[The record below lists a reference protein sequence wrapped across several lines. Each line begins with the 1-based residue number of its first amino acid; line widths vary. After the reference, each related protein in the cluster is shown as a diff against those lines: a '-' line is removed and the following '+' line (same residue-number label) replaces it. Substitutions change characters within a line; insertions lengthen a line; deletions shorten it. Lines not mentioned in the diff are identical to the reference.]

1 MTPYRFAPFRPS
13 GNLLL
18 ALILVTTLGVTLS
31 WSANRPKRADFDALT
46 RAGWQHFYSL
56 EYDLALN
63 DFERALEA
71 HPDEAAAVNHV
82 LDTVLYRELYKYNA
96 LDTRLYAKQGYIFSK
111 QVPMDAK
118 VKIRIK
124 GLTERALSLSDN
136 RLKADP
142 RDVQALYDRGI
153 TEGLRS
159 TYLAIVDHS
168 WLGAL
173 RWGLSARHD
182 HEQVLKLRPDWAD
195 AKTIVGVH
203 NFVVGSLSRPVRL
216 MAGVAGIHGDRKK
229 GLRMLAEAGD
239 AGGETSTDARVA
251 LALFLRREGR
261 FQESLA
267 IVRTVKQEYPRNF
280 LFALEEGNLL
290 DAEGKHEEAVR
301 SVRELLTDCKHGR
314 YPNAHLETAY
324 FTQGQALRAEGKLN
338 DALASFE
345 SAANSRTSPP
355 DDRQRA
361 LLATGELSDLL
372 ARRQDALVRYR
383 AAIALNGT
391 SDEAQTARKYL
402 DKPYKGN

>member
-18 ALILVTTLGVTLS
+18 GLVLVTTLGVNLAR
-31 WSANRPKRADFDALT
+31 SANGTKKADFGALT
-46 RAGWQHFYSL
+46 QAGWEHFYSL
-56 EYDLALN
+56 QYDLALH

-71 HPDEAAAVNHV
+71 CPDDAAAINHV

-96 LDTRLYAKQGYIFSK
+96 LDTRLYARQGYIFSK
-111 QVPMDAK
+111 QVPMDVA
-118 VKIRIK
+118 VKRRIK
-124 GLTERALSLSDN
+124 DLSDRALSLSDN
-136 RLKADP
+136 RLKVNP

-159 TYLAIVDHS
+159 TYLVVVEHS

-173 RWGLSARHD
+173 RWGLAARRD

-216 MAGVAGIHGDRKK
+216 MAGIAGIHGDRKK
-229 GLRMLAEAGD
+229 GLRLLAEAGD

-261 FQESLA
+261 FQDALA
-267 IVRTVKQEYPRNF
+267 IVNTVKQEYPHNF

-301 SVRELLTDCKHGR
+301 SVRELLTDCKHGK
-314 YPNAHLETAY
+314 YPNAHVETAY
-324 FTQGQALRAEGKLN
+324 FTLGQALWAEGKLN
-338 DALASFE
+338 EALASFE

-361 LLATGELSDLL
+361 LLAAGEVSDLL
-372 ARRQDALVRYR
+372 ARRQEALIRYR
-383 AAIALNGT
+383 AAIALNNA

>member
-267 IVRTVKQEYPRNF
+267 IVHTLKQEYPRNF

>member
-18 ALILVTTLGVTLS
+18 GLVLVTTLGVNLAR
-31 WSANRPKRADFDALT
+31 SANGTKKADFGALT
-46 RAGWQHFYSL
+46 QAGWEHFYSL
-56 EYDLALN
+56 QYDLALH

-71 HPDEAAAVNHV
+71 RPDDAAAINHV

-96 LDTRLYAKQGYIFSK
+96 LDTRLYARQGYIFSK
-111 QVPMDAK
+111 QVPMDVA
-118 VKIRIK
+118 VKRRIK
-124 GLTERALSLSDN
+124 DLSDRALSLSDN
-136 RLKADP
+136 RLKVNP

-159 TYLAIVDHS
+159 TYLVVVEHS

-173 RWGLSARHD
+173 RWGLAARRD

-216 MAGVAGIHGDRKK
+216 MAGIAGIHGDRKK
-229 GLRMLAEAGD
+229 GLRLLAEAGD

-261 FQESLA
+261 FQDALA
-267 IVRTVKQEYPRNF
+267 IVNTVKQEYPHNF

-301 SVRELLTDCKHGR
+301 SVRELLTDCKHGK
-314 YPNAHLETAY
+314 YPNAHVETAY
-324 FTQGQALRAEGKLN
+324 FTLGQALWAEGKLN
-338 DALASFE
+338 EALASFE

-361 LLATGELSDLL
+361 LLAAGEVSDLL
-372 ARRQDALVRYR
+372 ARRQEALIRYR
-383 AAIALNGT
+383 AAIALNNA